1 MKKFKEMIGV
11 AYEDHKQIRDAI
23 ALSMLDAAAPSKETL
38 NLMEQYV
45 EGNITYDSML
55 STVIK
60 KYSQKH

>member
-1 MKKFKEMIGV
+1 MS
-11 AYEDHKQIRDAI
+11 YEDHKKIRDAV

-55 STVIK
+55 SKVIK

>member
-11 AYEDHKQIRDAI
+11 AYENHKQIRDAI

-55 STVIK
+55 SKVIK
-60 KYSQKH
+60 KYRQKH

>member
-1 MKKFKEMIGV
+1 M
-11 AYEDHKQIRDAI
+11 AYQDHKQIRDAI

-55 STVIK
+55 STIIK